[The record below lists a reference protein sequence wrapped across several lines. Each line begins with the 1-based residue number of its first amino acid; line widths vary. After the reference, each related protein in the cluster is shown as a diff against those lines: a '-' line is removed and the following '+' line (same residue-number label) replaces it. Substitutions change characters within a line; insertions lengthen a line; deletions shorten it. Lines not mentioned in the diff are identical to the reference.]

1 MARQATAAGGA
12 VHTLLG
18 NHELMNAQGELE
30 DVSEQ
35 GLRSFGGRERRRQ
48 LFAPGGK
55 CVSLSLPGCP

>member
-1 MARQATAAGGA
+1 M
-12 VHTLLG
+12 HTLLG